1 MKKIFILI
9 IGFLLIPF
17 VYASSYI
24 EMYPQKGN
32 NLKDIKKGDIITIN
46 YIVKCTDNCEDNI
59 IEKGKATIYYD
70 SNIFSIVEE
79 ENKSFVSNIF
89 ILDEVTGY
97 SKSVTQSKNQLVEYA
112 FHSNYISIEKDV
124 ENIVISLKLQVK
136 ENVFEQDTTIYSNY
150 ETDYVKCVEER
161 CGKGIKNDLDF
172 HIKGLSNE
180 STLSSLSVNK
190 GKLMPEFD
198 KDINSYVVYVDY
210 NVSNINIGA
219 KCNKCQIKGL
229 GNKALETG
237 ENKYI
242 ISTIA
247 ETGKESKYYL
257 TVVRAND
264 DRSSDSKLK
273 NVVIKNGS
281 TTIPYDFVTTLYNYN
296 ITVAYDVKKLNFEI
310 ALNDAKAKY
319 EAYESLNLKVG
330 DNKYSIKVTA
340 ENGMET
346 EYIYNIKRLDENE
359 AILKDLKIY
368 GYELMP
374 SFDPNIYEYTINYD
388 KRTNSLDF
396 GYELNTPSSKV
407 NIFGNSNLKNNPNDI
422 KIKVMGDTKGNEM
435 TYIIHLNE
443 VPSTGNLYVVIGILG
458 TITLGLTITVI
469 VLSKKYRVLKDKSA

>member
-1 MKKIFILI
+1 M
-9 IGFLLIPF
+9 
-17 VYASSYI
+17 
-24 EMYPQKGN
+24 
-32 NLKDIKKGDIITIN
+32 
-46 YIVKCTDNCEDNI
+46 
-59 IEKGKATIYYD
+59 
-70 SNIFSIVEE
+70 
-79 ENKSFVSNIF
+79 
-89 ILDEVTGY
+89 
-97 SKSVTQSKNQLVEYA
+97 
-112 FHSNYISIEKDV
+112 
-124 ENIVISLKLQVK
+124 K

-374 SFDPNIYEYTINYD
+374 SFGLFFKLLFPKIFTFDD
-388 KRTNSLDF
+388 GVFNS
-396 GYELNTPSSKV
+396 
-407 NIFGNSNLKNNPNDI
+407 
-422 KIKVMGDTKGNEM
+422 
-435 TYIIHLNE
+435 
-443 VPSTGNLYVVIGILG
+443 
-458 TITLGLTITVI
+458 
-469 VLSKKYRVLKDKSA
+469 